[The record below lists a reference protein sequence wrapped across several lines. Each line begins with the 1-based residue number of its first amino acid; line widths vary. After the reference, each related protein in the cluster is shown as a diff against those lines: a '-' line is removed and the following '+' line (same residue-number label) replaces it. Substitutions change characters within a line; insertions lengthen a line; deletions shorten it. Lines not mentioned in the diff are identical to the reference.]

1 MISFRPIAEEKEWG
15 EGREAGEGGEGETGE
30 KDRKRYAIHAD
41 CGMGEKKGK
50 EIWRMDK
57 IMSFVADCGEEGRG
71 RQRSLCRGRRT
82 SEGNICV
89 SKGAKIKN

>member
-71 RQRSLCRGRRT
+71 RQRKSMQRTAYFRRQHLCFKRG
-82 SEGNICV
+82 
-89 SKGAKIKN
+89 